1 MLLADLR
8 YAVRTL
14 RRSPVFTI
22 ATVLTMGLT
31 VGANTAIFS
40 VVNAVLIRALPF
52 ASPGRLMQVAEKNDK
67 LNISN
72 FSASVLNYLSWK
84 QQNQSFEALG
94 AVGAGI
100 YTLTGRGDPEQLN
113 GATISPSL
121 LPILGI
127 QPVLGRG
134 FVDGDDRPGAA
145 PVALISQALWR
156 RRFAAEQSAIGAHLT
171 LNGVDYTVAGVA
183 PAGLPFLTSGD
194 IWTPLTVDPGREIRL
209 NHVITVYGR
218 LRPGVTP
225 QRAQTEMNVVASR
238 VGAQFPEVKDWG
250 IQLLDF
256 TGTIVPDSLRTTL
269 LVLLGAVAFVLLI
282 ACANIANLLLSR
294 GASRQKEI
302 AVRTALGASPRRML
316 AQFLTES
323 LLLSAA
329 GGTGGLLAAVGA
341 IRIANRS
348 LPQGLLP
355 VPEIGVDAFV
365 LCFAVGITLGTGL
378 LFGLAP
384 AWRAART
391 DLNSILKQGSRSS
404 IGSQGLFLRNGLV
417 AGELALATV
426 LLVGAGLLMQ
436 SLLRL
441 QQVRLG
447 FHPEGIL
454 SFQLALPD
462 AKYPDQPK
470 RWALYREVLQSL
482 AAIPGV
488 TGAAMS
494 SGIPFGQG
502 SYNRSPFMPTGA
514 SLLPDG
520 ASVPIDWRITSPGY
534 FRLMGIPLLAG
545 RDFTEQDGPG
555 STDAAVV
562 SRAAARKFWG
572 NENPIGKMLHRPTV
586 HSSFTV
592 VGVVGEV
599 RHTALNQEFPC
610 LYFSSAQRTAP
621 LMDIVVR
628 MQGRAESVQ
637 QSARSRIHD
646 IDPEL
651 PLFNIST
658 LEAYV
663 YNTAAQPR
671 LNAAL
676 VVVFAGVAL
685 LIAAIGV
692 YGVLA
697 YSVNQRTREIGLRMA
712 LGAQASGVLWW
723 IAGRGMLVALAGIA
737 VGLAGAVAL
746 SRVLSSLLYEIQPRD
761 SLTFTVVALL
771 LSVVALT
778 ACLVPAR
785 RASRVDP
792 TVALRE
798 E

>member
-14 RRSPVFTI
+14 RRSPDFTT
-22 ATVLTMGLT
+22 ATVLTMALT

-40 VVNAVLIRALPF
+40 VVNAVLIRPLPF
-52 ASPGRLMQVAEKNDK
+52 ASPERLMQVAEKNDK

-72 FSASVLNYLSWK
+72 FSASILNYLSWK
-84 QQNQSFEALG
+84 EQNQSFQGLG
-94 AVGAGI
+94 AIGAGI
-100 YTLTGRGDPEQLN
+100 YTLTGRGDPEQIN

-134 FVDGDDRPGAA
+134 FREGDDRPGAP

-156 RRFAAEQSAIGAHLT
+156 RRLAGERSAIGAHIT
-171 LNGVDYTVAGVA
+171 LNRIDYTVVGIA
-183 PAGLPFLTSGD
+183 PDGLPFYTTGD
-194 IWTPLTVDPGREIRL
+194 IWTPLTIDPGQEIRL
-209 NHVITVYGR
+209 NHVITVVGR

-225 QRAQTEMNVVASR
+225 QQAQSEMNLVASR
-238 VGAQFPEVKDWG
+238 VGTQFPEVRDWG

-256 TGTIVPDSLRTTL
+256 AGTIVPDSLRTTL
-269 LVLLGAVAFVLLI
+269 LVLLGAVGFVLLI

-294 GASRQKEI
+294 SASRQKEI
-302 AVRTALGASPRRML
+302 AVRTALGASRKRML

-323 LLLSAA
+323 LLLSTA
-329 GGTGGLLAAVGA
+329 GGGVGLLVALWSV
-341 IRIANRS
+341 RIANRS

-355 VPEIGVDAFV
+355 VPEVGVDSLV
-365 LCFAVGITLGTGL
+365 LFFALGVTIATGL

-384 AWRAART
+384 AWHAART
-391 DLNSILKQGSRSS
+391 DLNTVLKQGSRSS
-404 IGSQGLFLRNGLV
+404 IGGQRLILRNGLV

-441 QQVRLG
+441 QQVWLG
-447 FHPEGIL
+447 FRPEGIL

-462 AKYPDQPK
+462 TKYPDQVK

-482 AAIPGV
+482 ASIPGV
-488 TGAAMS
+488 TAATS
-494 SGIPFGQG
+494 SGIPMGQG

-514 SLLPDG
+514 SILPDG
-520 ASVPIDWRITSPGY
+520 TSLPIDWRIASPGY

-555 STDAAVV
+555 ATDVVVV
-562 SRAAARKFWG
+562 SRATAQKFWG
-572 NENPIGKMLHRPTV
+572 SENPIGKMLHRPTV
-586 HSSFTV
+586 TSSYTV
-592 VGVVGEV
+592 IGVVGEV

-610 LYFSSAQRTAP
+610 LYFSSATRTAG

-628 MQGRAESVQ
+628 TQGRPESVQ
-637 QSARSRIHD
+637 QPARSRIHD

-651 PLFNIST
+651 PLSNIRT
-658 LEAYV
+658 MEDYV
-663 YNTAAQPR
+663 YNNAAQPR

-676 VVVFAGVAL
+676 LVVFAGVAL

-712 LGAQASGVLWW
+712 LGAQPSGVLWW
-723 IAGRGMLVALAGIA
+723 IAGQGMLVAIAGIG
-737 VGLAGAVAL
+737 VGLVGAFAL
-746 SRVLSSLLYEIQPRD
+746 SRVLASLLYEIQPRD
-761 SLTFTVVALL
+761 SLTFTVVALI
-771 LSVVALT
+771 LSAVALT
-778 ACLVPAR
+778 ACLVPAL

-792 TVALRE
+792 IVALRDE
-798 E
+798 